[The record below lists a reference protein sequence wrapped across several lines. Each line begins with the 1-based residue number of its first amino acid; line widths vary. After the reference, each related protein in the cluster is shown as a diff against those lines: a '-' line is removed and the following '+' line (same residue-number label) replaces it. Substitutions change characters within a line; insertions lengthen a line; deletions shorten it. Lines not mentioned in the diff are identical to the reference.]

1 MISLKRILFGGI
13 AGSIYG
19 AYMALQKSVVSLM
32 DLIQSMI
39 LGAVIWMIVWAV
51 LDIIFGLLNSYRQK
65 QSTTVYKFIIGL
77 TAVIIWGHL
86 FVFLL
91 PVDGQAVV
99 MIIDMYLIP
108 VFILL
113 WIFGAVVE
121 SICKTKTK
129 TIYDG
134 QGNIVSVEVIQ

>member
-1 MISLKRILFGGI
+1 MINLKQILFAGI

-19 AYMALQKSVVSLM
+19 AYLALQKSVVSLM
-32 DLIQSMI
+32 DLVQSMI
-39 LGAVIWMIVWAV
+39 LGAVIWMIIWAV
-51 LDIIFGLLNSYRQK
+51 IGIIFGLLDSYRQK

-77 TAVIIWGHL
+77 TTVIIWGHL
-86 FVFLL
+86 FVSLL
-91 PVDGQAVV
+91 PASGQAVV

-108 VFILL
+108 VLILL

-121 SICKTKTK
+121 SMCRPKTK

>member
-1 MISLKRILFGGI
+1 MINLKRVLFVGI
-13 AGSIYG
+13 AGLIFG
-19 AYMALQKSVVSLM
+19 AYLALQKSVVSSM

-39 LGAVIWMIVWAV
+39 LGAVIWIIVWAV
-51 LDIIFGLLNSYRQK
+51 LDIIFGLLDSYRQK

-77 TAVIIWGHL
+77 TTFIIWGHL
-86 FVFLL
+86 FVSLL
-91 PVDGQAVV
+91 PADGQAVV

-108 VFILL
+108 VLILL
-113 WIFGAVVE
+113 WIFGAAVE
-121 SICKTKTK
+121 SMYKPKTK